1 MTKAGSYGCNLTP
14 HEADE
19 TTSLITGSHL
29 DQMYFKYFTSIVSDI
44 KKKILLLF
52 PLQETIEMVP
62 VADYVTRFDIFNT
75 TFELYTYR

>member
-1 MTKAGSYGCNLTP
+1 
-14 HEADE
+14 
-19 TTSLITGSHL
+19 
-29 DQMYFKYFTSIVSDI
+29 MYFRYFILIVSGI
-44 KKKILLLF
+44 KKKLLLF